1 VKRRPRRA
9 PEIKGTTMMISRREF
24 LQWASA
30 AAGTAAVS
38 GCATSGGSA
47 GKVVVIGAG
56 YGGATAAKYIKMW
69 APDIDVTVVERGSEF
84 VSCPL
89 SNLVLGGNTDIRE
102 LTYSFDG
109 LKRRGITIVRD
120 EALAI
125 DAAKREVRLAGG
137 NVLAYDRL
145 IVSPGVDFLYNTI
158 PGLNNAD
165 AQNRVLHAWKAGPQT
180 LALRKQL
187 EAMRD
192 GGVYALHIPKAPYR
206 CPPGPYERVCQ
217 VADYLKRAKPKS
229 KVLVLD
235 SNEDLVS
242 KKGLFL
248 AAWNGQYKGMIEYK
262 PNSELVDVDVK
273 TLTAKLQFEDV
284 KADVLNVVPPQ
295 KAGAIAEQAG
305 LINANNRWCNVD
317 WTSMESTA
325 VKGIHVLA
333 DATLSAPAMPKSA
346 SMANQHAKVCAAAVI
361 ALIKGEPVNP
371 DPVMMNTCY
380 SFVDGKNVMHVASV
394 HTYDVAQK
402 TMIPV
407 KGAGGVSDKASEQEG
422 LYAWGWARNIWA
434 EALA

>member
-1 VKRRPRRA
+1 M
-9 PEIKGTTMMISRREF
+9 TISRREF

-30 AAGTAAVS
+30 AAGSTAVA
-38 GCATSGGSA
+38 GCANVGGSA

-56 YGGATAAKYIKMW
+56 YGGATAAKYIKLW
-69 APDIDVTVVERGSEF
+69 APDIDVTIVERGSEF
-84 VSCPL
+84 ISCPL
-89 SNLVLGGNTDIRE
+89 SNLVLGGNTSIND
-102 LTYSFDG
+102 LTYSYDG
-109 LKRRGITIVRD
+109 LKRRGITVVRD
-120 EALAI
+120 EATAI
-125 DAAKREVRLAGG
+125 DAQKREVRLAGG
-137 NVLAYDRL
+137 NVLNYDRL
-145 IVSPGVDFLYNTI
+145 IVSPGIEFMYGGI

-187 EAMRD
+187 ESMRD

-206 CPPGPYERVCQ
+206 CPPGPYERICQ
-217 VADYLKRAKPKS
+217 VADYFKRAKPKS
-229 KVLVLD
+229 KILVLD

-295 KAGAIAEQAG
+295 KAGLIAEKAG
-305 LINANNRWCNVD
+305 LINANNRWCAVD
-317 WTSMESTA
+317 WMTMESTA
-325 VKGIHVLA
+325 VKGVHVLA

-346 SMANQHAKVCAAAVI
+346 SMANQHAKVCAAAVV
-361 ALIKGEPVNP
+361 ALLKGEAVNP
-371 DPVMMNTCY
+371 EPMMMNTCY
-380 SFVDGKNVMHVASV
+380 SFVDSKTVMHVASV
-394 HTYDVAQK
+394 HAYDAKEK
-402 TMIPV
+402 TMVPV